1 MEAPPAQSAKSGAHA
16 AAGQHGAPAAPNRP
30 PTARELA
37 LRVLVK
43 VESSDMRAK
52 ELLDEQLKRS
62 LLSPEDG
69 GLMTELVYGTV
80 RAMAR
85 LDYTLSKVCHRPLES
100 LSPWVRNDLR
110 LAIYQILDLDRV
122 PDSAAVDTAV
132 EMARGFGHEG
142 IVKFVNGVLREACR
156 LKGEKKLPPLPLDPV
171 AALAIETSHPQWLA
185 EQWAQRWGFER
196 ARELL
201 LANNQAPPLT
211 LRSNLLKTERDALL
225 GRLAA
230 AGYLAEAC
238 LYSPQGIKVRG
249 GGDVR
254 RMPGFSEG
262 HFFVQDESSQMV
274 ACLMAPQPG
283 WQVAD
288 VCAAPGGKSTHLA
301 ELVGLSGKV
310 WAFDRKA
317 QGLDKLANSARRLGL
332 AQVSW
337 EVRDGLFPRED
348 LLGTMD
354 AVLLDAPC
362 SGLGV
367 LRRRVEARWQ
377 VKPEAPRQQADR
389 QLALM
394 EASSRLLKPG
404 GILIYATCTLAEE
417 ENEEVV
423 SRFLDKNAGFAF
435 ERAGGFLPEPLV
447 TRDGFFRAW
456 MGQDGMDGFFAARLR
471 KAG

>member
-1 MEAPPAQSAKSGAHA
+1 
-16 AAGQHGAPAAPNRP
+16 
-30 PTARELA
+30 
-37 LRVLVK
+37 
-43 VESSDMRAK
+43 
-52 ELLDEQLKRS
+52 
-62 LLSPEDG
+62 
-69 GLMTELVYGTV
+69 
-80 RAMAR
+80 
-85 LDYTLSKVCHRPLES
+85 
-100 LSPWVRNDLR
+100 
-110 LAIYQILDLDRV
+110 
-122 PDSAAVDTAV
+122 
-132 EMARGFGHEG
+132 
-142 IVKFVNGVLREACR
+142 
-156 LKGEKKLPPLPLDPV
+156 
-171 AALAIETSHPQWLA
+171 
-185 EQWAQRWGFER
+185 
-196 ARELL
+196 
-201 LANNQAPPLT
+201 
-211 LRSNLLKTERDALL
+211 
-225 GRLAA
+225 
-230 AGYLAEAC
+230 
-238 LYSPQGIKVRG
+238 
-249 GGDVR
+249 
-254 RMPGFSEG
+254 
-262 HFFVQDESSQMV
+262 
-274 ACLMAPQPG
+274 
-283 WQVAD
+283 
-288 VCAAPGGKSTHLA
+288 
-301 ELVGLSGKV
+301 V